1 MRLKKRVSRE
11 FVLESS
17 EVVEKGKELELE
29 RNQELGLGQ
38 VPS

>member
-1 MRLKKRVSRE
+1 MRSKKMVFRE

-29 RNQELGLGQ
+29 RNQELGLEQ